1 MAVSLSTKI
10 LIGLGLG
17 ILAGIFFGEAVAFL
31 KMPGDAFILLMQ
43 MTVLPY
49 IMVSLITGLGGLSFH
64 EAAVLAR
71 KGGLVLLLLWGIG
84 LVMVLIMPLAFP
96 NWEMASFFSTSL
108 IEQGPPFN
116 FLGLYIPANLFYS
129 LSNNTVP
136 AVVVFSFALGAAL
149 IGIKE
154 KETLLKGLS
163 ALADGLGRITNFL
176 IKFAPLGVFAIIA
189 SATGTM
195 SFAELERLQVYMV
208 AYMVAALLLTFWILP
223 ALVTSLTPFTY
234 KDMVGPARTAL
245 LTAFATGN
253 IFVVLPVLTEK
264 SKELLK
270 KLEPGAEASEST
282 VDVIVSTSFSFP
294 NLGKILTLSFVLF
307 AGWFSNSAVPI
318 SKYFTFATTGLFSF
332 FGDPTVAIPFLLDL
346 LKIPSDTYRFFL
358 VADNLVGARFGTLL
372 AAMYTLVLAVLG
384 ACAVSGLLKIR
395 WPKLL
400 RFATVSLALTF
411 GAIGATRWFFEYVVK
426 HEYQEYQAFI
436 AMDLSHAQKPAT
448 NHRSSLPSPPFHET
462 QNSRLREI
470 RDRGYMRVGYF
481 KDALPFAFVN
491 EAGKLVGLD
500 VEMAYTLAQEMNVRL
515 ELVLIDRDKAAAMLD
530 AGYVDLI
537 MSGVPVTVE
546 NAERMAL
553 SASYMDQTFAFIVKD
568 FRREEFNSRE
578 KLRKLKKLKLGIPNV
593 PYYIAKIREY
603 LPQAEVVVLNSPRE
617 FFTRK
622 EDDLDALVYSAEA
635 GSAWSLVYP
644 AYTVA
649 IPQPD
654 VLAVP
659 LAYAIARGDREL
671 GNFVDTWIDLK
682 RKDQTIAALYDYW
695 ILGRNAVAQE
705 PRWSIAR
712 NVLHLMN

>member
-10 LIGLGLG
+10 LIGLGSG
-17 ILAGIFFGEAVAFL
+17 ILAGIFFGEEVAFL

-49 IMVSLITGLGGLSFH
+49 IMVSLIIGLGGLSFH

-84 LVMVLIMPLAFP
+84 LVMVLAMPLSFP

-108 IEQGPPFN
+108 IEQRPQFN
-116 FLGLYIPANLFYS
+116 FLGLYIPSNLFFS

-154 KETLLKGLS
+154 KETLLKSLS

-195 SFAELERLQVYMV
+195 RFAELERLQVYMV

-223 ALVTSLTPFTY
+223 ALVTSLTPFKY

-253 IFVVLPVLTEK
+253 IFVVLPVLAER

-270 KLEPGAEASEST
+270 KLESTPESDST
-282 VDVIVSTSFSFP
+282 VDVIISTSFSFP

-346 LKIPSDTYRFFL
+346 LQIPSDTYRFFL

-400 RFATVSLALTF
+400 RFAAVSLVLTIC
-411 GAIGATRWFFEYVVK
+411 AIGATRWFFEYVVK

-436 AMDLSHAQKPAT
+436 AMDLSHEHKPAT
-448 NHRSSLPSPPFHET
+448 IHRTSLPSPPFHEA
-462 QNSRLREI
+462 QRSRLQEI
-470 RDRGYMRVGYF
+470 RDRGYVRVGYS
-481 KDALPFAFVN
+481 KDALPFAFTN

-500 VEMAYTLAQEMNVRL
+500 VEMAHTLAQEMNVRL

-537 MSGVPVTVE
+537 MCGLAVTVE
-546 NAERMAL
+546 NAQKMTL
-553 SASYMDQTFAFIVKD
+553 SASYMDQTLAYIVKD
-568 FRREEFNSRE
+568 YRREDFNSRE
-578 KLRKLKKLKLGIPNV
+578 KLKNLKKLKLGAPNV

-603 LPQAEVVVLNSPRE
+603 LPQAEVVVLNSPRD

-635 GSAWSLVYP
+635 GSAWSLIYP

-654 VLAVP
+654 VLGLP
-659 LAYAIARGDREL
+659 LAYAMGRGDREL
-671 GNFVDTWIDLK
+671 ADFMNRWIDLK
-682 RKDQTIAALYDYW
+682 KKDQTIAALYDYW
-695 ILGRNAVAQE
+695 ILGRNAVAQK

-712 NVLHLMN
+712 NVLHVMN